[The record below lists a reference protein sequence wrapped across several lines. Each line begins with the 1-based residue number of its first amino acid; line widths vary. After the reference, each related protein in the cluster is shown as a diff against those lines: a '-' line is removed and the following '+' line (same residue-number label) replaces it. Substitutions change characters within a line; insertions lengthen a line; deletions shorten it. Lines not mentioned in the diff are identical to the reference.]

1 MVVLAV
7 LDLAVISDQQ
17 VLLEILVNRVHQDLQ
32 DHKDQREILVQKET
46 LEILDLLA
54 NKVHLDLLVIW
65 VCQVQ
70 LAVQDPKEQL
80 VSNAEKCLSSDL
92 VKFCSF
98 LIVEAQNLSAG
109 EIDGSW
115 DNSVELILTHLV

>member
-7 LDLAVISDQQ
+7 LDLAVILDQQ

>member
-54 NKVHLDLLVIW
+54 NKVPLDLLEIW

-98 LIVEAQNLSAG
+98 LIVETQNLSAG